1 MQKQTKVIAFLS
13 RTSFLFIAYELYAN
27 LYQDQ
32 TVLDQNDG
40 TLAQRAL
47 MMSDIS
53 DDCQYI

>member
-1 MQKQTKVIAFLS
+1 MQKQTKVITFLS

-27 LYQDQ
+27 LDQDQ

-53 DDCQYI
+53 EDC